1 MCCILNSLI
10 IEGNHKHSQ
19 TKVDIFLLIDQ
30 TNVAKKVTLTVVN
43 VRNSKRN

>member
-19 TKVDIFLLIDQ
+19 TKVDIISSYRS
-30 TNVAKKVTLTVVN
+30 NKCGKESYVN
-43 VRNSKRN
+43 RCKCT